1 VSEREPAVT
10 LRGIGV
16 SEGIAIG
23 RAVVVARRDVE
34 VFRIPIAEEAVAA
47 ELTRLRS
54 AREETLREI
63 ERNRGRAGSLY
74 GEELSTIFEAHA
86 LLLADATFLDE
97 IERRIARDRV
107 NAEWAVHEV
116 AVDLARRF
124 AAIDDDY
131 LRERGQDLE
140 DVSREL
146 LRKLQGISHHEV
158 SEVEGDVVLVADDI
172 VPSEA
177 IRLARANVVGFV
189 TEAGSR
195 TSHTSIIARSLGVPA
210 VAAVIA
216 ATEAITDEDPV
227 IVDGKTGEVVLHPTA
242 EILVRYRQVRSGL
255 QRVKQRPAEGGRAD
269 EPALTRDGVAVE
281 LLANIDLP
289 EELALY
295 RESGACGIGLYRS
308 EFLYMETDPRLPSED
323 DHLSMYRRLL
333 DAAEPHPATIRTFDL
348 GGRKL
353 AREMMESVEDN
364 PVLGL
369 RGIRLTLARPQIFRT
384 QLRGLLRAGAG
395 RDLWIMAPMVS
406 RVEEVRALRAE
417 LAAVADGLAAEG
429 LPHSRS
435 YKVGIMIEIP
445 AAALIADQL
454 AREADFFA
462 VGTNDL
468 IQYALA
474 VDRNNQHVA
483 DLYEPLH
490 PAILRM
496 LRSVAAAGREA
507 GIPVSLCGEMG
518 GDARLTP
525 LLVGLGVRRLSAH
538 PRSLQRLRRVVA
550 ELETERLAEL
560 AARCCDLATAAEV
573 DDLLRRE
580 EEEPSQALSVR
591 GG

>member
-1 VSEREPAVT
+1 VSNRGPAVT
-10 LRGIGV
+10 LTGIGV

-23 RAVVVARRDVE
+23 RAVVLARRDVE
-34 VFRIPIAEEAVAA
+34 VFRIPIAEEGIAG
-47 ELTRLRS
+47 ELARLRS

-86 LLLADATFLDE
+86 LLLADTTFLDE

-116 AVDLARRF
+116 AVDLMRRF

-158 SEVEGDVVLVADDI
+158 SEIAGDVVLVAYDV

-195 TSHTSIIARSLGVPA
+195 ASHTSIIARSLGVPA
-210 VAAVIA
+210 VAAVVG
-216 ATEAITDEDPV
+216 ATDAITDEDPV
-227 IVDGKTGEVVLHPTA
+227 VVDGKTGEVVLHPTA
-242 EILVRYRQVRSGL
+242 EILASYERVRSGL
-255 QRVKQRPAEGGRAD
+255 RRIKAQPEAGARLG
-269 EPALTRDGVAVE
+269 EPARTRDGVEIE

-289 EELALY
+289 EELTLY
-295 RESGACGIGLYRS
+295 AGSGGRGIGLYRS
-308 EFLYMETDPRLPSED
+308 EFLYMETDPRLPTEED
-323 DHLSMYRRLL
+323 HFRMYRRLL
-333 DAAEPHPATIRTFDL
+333 DAAAPHPATIRTYDL

-353 AREMMESVEDN
+353 AREMMESLEDN

-369 RGIRLTLARPQIFRT
+369 RGIRLTLARPQIFHT

-406 RVEEVRALRAE
+406 RMEEVRALRAA
-417 LAAVADGLAAEG
+417 LAGVAEALAGEG
-429 LPHSRS
+429 VPHAQDC
-435 YKVGIMIEIP
+435 KVGIMIEVP
-445 AAALIADQL
+445 AAAIAADLL
-454 AREADFFA
+454 AREVDFFA
-462 VGTNDL
+462 IGTNDL
-468 IQYALA
+468 IQYSLA

-483 DLYEPLH
+483 ELYEPLH

-496 LRSVAAAGREA
+496 LRSVAIEGRKA

-525 LLVGLGVRRLSAH
+525 LLVGLGLRRLSAH
-538 PRSLQRLRRVVA
+538 PRSLPRLRRVIA
-550 ELETERLAEL
+550 ELDAERLVEL
-560 AARCCDLATAAEV
+560 ADRCCDLATAGDVES
-573 DDLLRRE
+573 LLRS
-580 EEEPSQALSVR
+580 EEEPSQVLSV
-591 GG
+591 

>member
-1 VSEREPAVT
+1 VTDREPTRT
-10 LRGIGV
+10 LTGIGV

-34 VFRIPIAEEAVAA
+34 VFRIPIAEEDISD
-47 ELTRLRS
+47 ELARLRS
-54 AREETLREI
+54 AQDETLREI

-86 LLLADATFLDE
+86 LLLADATFVDE
-97 IERRIARDRV
+97 IERRISRDHV

-116 AVDLARRF
+116 AVDLSRRF

-146 LRKLQGISHHEV
+146 LRKLQGISHHEI

-210 VAAVIA
+210 VAAVAGATA
-216 ATEAITDEDPV
+216 AVTDEDPV

-242 EILVRYRQVRSGL
+242 EILARYEQVRSGL
-255 QRVKQRPAEGGRAD
+255 RRVKQRSDTAVHVD
-269 EPALTRDGVAVE
+269 EPARTRDGVEIE

-289 EELALY
+289 EELDLY
-295 RESGACGIGLYRS
+295 ADSGARGIGLYRS
-308 EFLYMETDPRLPSED
+308 EFLYMETDPRLPSEE
-323 DHLSMYRRLL
+323 DHLQMYRRLL
-333 DAAEPHPATIRTFDL
+333 DVAAPHPAMIRTYDL

-353 AREMMESVEDN
+353 AREMMESTEDN

-369 RGIRLTLARPQIFRT
+369 RGIRLTLARPQIFHT

-417 LAAVADGLAAEG
+417 LSSVAGALAAEG
-429 LPHSRS
+429 VPHARDC
-435 YKVGIMIEIP
+435 KVGIMIEVP
-445 AAALIADQL
+445 AAAIVADLL

-468 IQYALA
+468 IQYSLA

-496 LRSVAAAGREA
+496 LRFVAAEGRRA
-507 GIPVSLCGEMG
+507 RIPVSLCGEMA
-518 GDARLTP
+518 GDARLAP
-525 LLVGLGVRRLSAH
+525 LLVGLGLRRLSAH

-550 ELETERLAEL
+550 ELDAERLVEL
-560 AARCCDLATAAEV
+560 ADRCCGLATAAEV
-573 DDLLRRE
+573 EALLRRE
-580 EEEPSQALSVR
+580 EEPSQVLSA
-591 GG
+591 